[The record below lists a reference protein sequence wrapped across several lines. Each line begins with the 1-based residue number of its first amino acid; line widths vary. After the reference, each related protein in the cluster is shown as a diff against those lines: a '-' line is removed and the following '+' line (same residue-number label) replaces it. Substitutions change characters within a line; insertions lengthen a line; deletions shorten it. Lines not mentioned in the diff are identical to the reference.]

1 MTTKGPSGD
10 ADPDTHTEE
19 TLSPH
24 NPVRVIVCVGPRCDT
39 EGRGRALLCEVE
51 AALRLR
57 FPEALDQQRL
67 KLATRE
73 CLRLCTRD
81 PVVRLEPSG
90 DAFSGPDLD
99 VLMGEVAY
107 ALE

>member
-1 MTTKGPSGD
+1 MTTQGLSGS
-10 ADPDTHTEE
+10 ADPDAHGEE
-19 TLSPH
+19 AATP
-24 NPVRVIVCVGPRCDT
+24 NPVRVIVCVGPRCDA
-39 EGRGRALLCEVE
+39 EGRGRALLRDVDG
-51 AALRLR
+51 ALRAR
-57 FPEALDQQRL
+57 FPEALDRKRL

-90 DAFSGPDLD
+90 DAFSPPDLD
-99 VLMGEVAY
+99 MLMREVAA